1 MTAKRKLRIKVL
13 QIGHGLNKWVC
24 ITISAHFRQH
34 KIALVYEIVSANVPG
49 WHSIIRYDWNKL
61 FITL

>member
-34 KIALVYEIVSANVPG
+34 KIALVYEIVSANVPR
-49 WHSIIRYDWNKL
+49 WHSIIR
-61 FITL
+61 